1 MSFLVKLFGGYS
13 KSEYNKLQDKVKELE
28 AQVATL
34 QAKIKEL
41 ENPQSKITLIP
52 AEGVVYKVNDKEAV
66 GTVEVPKNSKVTIA
80 AYKDNKLIDHLYVEE
95 VD

>member
-13 KSEYNKLQDKVKELE
+13 KNEYNKLQDKIKELE
-28 AQVATL
+28 EQVATL
-34 QAKIKEL
+34 QARIKEL

-52 AEGVVYKVNDKEAV
+52 SDGVTYKINDKEAS

-80 AYKDNKLIDHLYVEE
+80 AYRDNKLVDNLFIEE
-95 VD
+95 VN